1 MTTANSTPKVLAKEM
16 LEAGIC
22 RMQDTQC
29 GTACWLVSHDNHCG
43 THNAWQTAW
52 VTHMHASD
60 GARTARVAV
69 HGCEHWFELGHSMM
83 QNAVE
88 AAANM

>member
-1 MTTANSTPKVLAKEM
+1 
-16 LEAGIC
+16 
-22 RMQDTQC
+22 
-29 GTACWLVSHDNHCG
+29 
-43 THNAWQTAW
+43 